1 MDKYRT
7 SGDSVRDS
15 DIPGVDSELTSCVQ
29 AFTPTYSCYGVGRI
43 VFVPHPLPPSIQC
56 LTSCSI
62 SMLTSCTQI
71 TGKSRFNFFVFSCK
85 DIVRF
90 FKEGSPPKKKKKSK
104 KIVQLS
110 CGRYSFSTI
119 ERYVLSELFILSLQG
134 YALLTYC
141 VFSSFMVSV
150 GLLLLWDGLFSLCF
164 FLWELASSWILT
176 SPQDDSVGMGWDGF
190 TSR

>member
-1 MDKYRT
+1 MSRVETVVEWTVQVDKYRT

-62 SMLTSCTQI
+62 SMITSCTQI

-90 FKEGSPPKKKKKSK
+90 FKEGSPQKKKSYNCLVEGIHSQPLK
-104 KIVQLS
+104 GMS
-110 CGRYSFSTI
+110 CRSCSF
-119 ERYVLSELFILSLQG
+119 
-134 YALLTYC
+134 
-141 VFSSFMVSV
+141 
-150 GLLLLWDGLFSLCF
+150 
-164 FLWELASSWILT
+164 LAFK
-176 SPQDDSVGMGWDGF
+176 DMHC
-190 TSR
+190 